1 MDTPI
6 ALKMALEGEA
16 RKSRIRLP
24 YHDVRKFQNDESEAR
39 KIPKMPWEMLQ
50 ELSYERQ
57 PEYYGTKVSYEGF
70 APM

>member
-39 KIPKMPWEMLQ
+39 KIPKMLWEML
-50 ELSYERQ
+50 
-57 PEYYGTKVSYEGF
+57 
-70 APM
+70 